1 MLEPNRTPVQRTAE
15 GGQLQPLR
23 RRLAAWVAAGVAP
36 PGLAPAAV
44 AAAHLRVTGR
54 PAARDSERPQY
65 RVYSA
70 DELRAALIELAGR
83 SPRPAPPPPPPLDP
97 LPLIWRAA
105 GQRLAM
111 PSTRMLLSQ
120 QCRLLELRESTYS
133 HRNPGELVA
142 RVAVVPRWLPLV
154 KARIHLIGNAMG
166 DTLGRVVAIEL
177 QEVAP

>member
-15 GGQLQPLR
+15 RGQLQPLR

-44 AAAHLRVTGR
+44 AAAHLRVTGC
-54 PAARDSERPQY
+54 PAARDPERPQY

-70 DELRAALIELAGR
+70 DELRAALIELAAR

-97 LPLIWRAA
+97 LPLIWQAA
-105 GQRLAM
+105 AQRLAL
-111 PSTRMLLSQ
+111 PTARMLLLHQ
-120 QCRLLELRESTYS
+120 ARLIALRE
-133 HRNPGELVA
+133 RGRLVL
-142 RVAVVPRWLPLV
+142 AVVGAPPQWLPLLE
-154 KARIHLIGNAMG
+154 ARRGVIARALA
-166 DTLGRVVAIEL
+166 DTLARPVALEL